1 MRSTHAELMH
11 GLAYKNAII
20 KQINLRELRGI
31 DEEALANAGQV
42 PLFMTAIDLLSRVTS
57 ADKLRPQQ
65 LVRLLNEMSIGDRNR
80 LMLELYRLSIDKVL
94 DLVVVCPLC
103 SAEMSLE
110 VQVENL
116 LRNSESR
123 IKDETLR
130 VGQHVLKL
138 RPLTGAD
145 QMRYLEMEDS
155 KRGKQEFLK
164 LCIVSSLPPLPAQA
178 LADDVV
184 AADKCQTR

>member
-1 MRSTHAELMH
+1 
-11 GLAYKNAII
+11 
-20 KQINLRELRGI
+20 
-31 DEEALANAGQV
+31 
-42 PLFMTAIDLLSRVTS
+42 
-57 ADKLRPQQ
+57 
-65 LVRLLNEMSIGDRNR
+65 
-80 LMLELYRLSIDKVL
+80 
-94 DLVVVCPLC
+94 
-103 SAEMSLE
+103 MSLE

-184 AADKCQTR
+184 AAISARLDEIDPLADPLLDMICPTCQRSFLLPLDIDRLVISGIAARKAQFQKEIHWLAFYYHWSEESILSLPVNKRRQYLDLISSTLTGELTL